1 MLSNISLWND
11 YLIFKLLIMLFRK
24 CHLFFLA
31 LYEIILTSY
40 TNGENSDKRKFI
52 STGNKWFY
60 AASYAS

>member
-40 TNGENSDKRKFI
+40 GENSDKKKI
-52 STGNKWFY
+52 YFY
-60 AASYAS
+60 RE

>member
-40 TNGENSDKRKFI
+40 TNGENFDKRKFI

>member
-1 MLSNISLWND
+1 
-11 YLIFKLLIMLFRK
+11 MLFRK

-52 STGNKWFY
+52 LQGINDFMQLATPVNVSLVRVSFHMELKVI
-60 AASYAS
+60 SS